1 MSNET
6 QDKKGV
12 IKEFGLSSLSLR
24 NSTSVLI
31 LTFLII
37 CGGILAYSTMPKELF
52 PEVVMPQIYVRTVYP
67 GNSPVDIENL
77 ITRQLEKE
85 IKPLKGINELTST
98 SVQDNSI
105 IIVEF
110 NTDVP
115 VEEALLDVKD
125 AVDKAK
131 SDLPSDLDMDPIV
144 MDINMSE
151 MPVMNINLSGDY
163 SVDDL
168 KDYAELLQDKMEVI
182 PELSSVDLRGALTR
196 EININVDIHKMELV
210 QVSFGD
216 IESAIG
222 YENTSISGGDIL
234 MDETRR
240 TIRVSGEFKNMD
252 EIANTIVKAEFGN
265 IIYLRDI
272 ATVEDGYKERESYAR
287 LGGDPVVSLDII
299 KKSGENLLNATDEVF
314 AILAEA
320 KENRFPSD
328 LNITI
333 TNDQSDQV
341 RGQLLN
347 LENSI
352 YSGVIL
358 VVLVLLFFLGL
369 RNALFV
375 GIAIPLSML
384 LSFTVLG
391 SMGVTIN
398 MMVLFALI
406 LALGMLVDNG
416 IVTIENIYRL
426 YSSGMSRRD
435 AARYGVGEIAVPI
448 ISSTATTLAA
458 FTPLLFWDSIMG
470 EFMKYLP
477 ITLIA
482 VLGSSLFVGLIIN
495 PVFAALFMKKED
507 SKAGINWKS
516 LIITLAIEAGLSAM
530 FYIAHYF
537 GSVNVAGVSAEV
549 TLGEEPTHWFS
560 FGTVFAVLFILTL
573 INAVA
578 LRPVSFWFQNTFLV
592 VLENAYLKT
601 LRIAL
606 TSWRPFVMFG
616 GTVVLLFASFIIVGI
631 VGPKVEFFPNSEPK
645 YINVFIEAAPGTDIE
660 KTNEHVLKIEEEVQE
675 IIDPYRVCVNSV
687 VTNIGEGSAD
697 PMDGPP
703 AGETPNRAK
712 ITISFKEFVDREGIK
727 SSDVMKAL
735 SANLTKRAGII
746 TNVQKNNEGP
756 PVGKPINIEV
766 SGEDFEVLIAVTE
779 KLKAEVAA
787 RNIPGVEGL
796 KLDLETGK
804 PEIMVNVDRARA
816 RMFGLS
822 TAQIGGTL
830 RTALFGKEVS
840 KFKDGEDEYPIMLKL
855 KDDYRYEVSSL
866 LNQRITFR
874 DMTTGKIK
882 QIPISSVAD
891 ISFTSSYGAV
901 KRRDQDRTITIWS
914 NVIEGYNATEIN
926 AQIQEE
932 FGTYELPEGYAI
944 RFTGESAEQE
954 KAAAFLS
961 KAFMIAIALIILI
974 LVSQFNSAIKPVI
987 IVGSVAFS
995 TIGVFLGIIIFGDTI
1010 SVIMTGI
1017 GIVSLAGIV
1026 VNNAIVL
1033 IDYID
1038 LTRERKRAEL
1048 GMPEGSTLPLNE
1060 AIDCIVEGGKTR
1072 LRPVLLTAITTV
1084 LGLLPLAT
1092 GMNINFYTFLS
1103 DLNPDIYFGGD
1114 NVAFWGPMA
1123 WTVIYGLT
1131 FATFLTLVIVP
1142 IMYLLVERI
1151 KIAFVK
1157 PEVPET
1163 VEA

>member
-6 QDKKGV
+6 QDKKGM

-115 VEEALLDVKD
+115 VEEALSDVKD

-131 SDLPSDLDMDPIV
+131 SELPNDLDMDPMV
-144 MDINMSE
+144 MEVNMSE
-151 MPVMNINLSGDY
+151 MPVLNINLSGDY

-168 KDYAELLQDKMEVI
+168 KEYAELLQDKMEVI
-182 PELSSVDLRGALTR
+182 PELSSVNLRGALER

-210 QVSFGD
+210 QVSFND

-222 YENTSISGGDIL
+222 YENMSVSGGDIL
-234 MDETRR
+234 MDQTRR
-240 TIRVSGEFKNMD
+240 TIRVSGEYTNMD
-252 EIANTIVKAEFGN
+252 QIANTIIKAEFGN

-272 ATVEDGYKERESYAR
+272 ATVEDGYKERNSYAR
-287 LGGDPVVSLDII
+287 LGGDPVVSLDIV

-314 AILAEA
+314 AILADA
-320 KENRFPSD
+320 KKNRFPSD
-328 LNITI
+328 LKITT

-384 LSFTVLG
+384 LSFTILG

-426 YSSGMSRRD
+426 YSNGMSKMD
-435 AARYGVGEIAVPI
+435 AAKYGVGEIAVPI

-458 FTPLLFWDSIMG
+458 FAPLLFWDSIMG
-470 EFMKYLP
+470 EFMKFLP
-477 ITLIA
+477 ITLMA
-482 VLGSSLFVGLIIN
+482 VLGSSLFVGLVIN
-495 PVFAALFMKKED
+495 PVFAALFMQKED
-507 SKAGINWKS
+507 TDTGINWKS
-516 LIITLAIEAGLSAM
+516 LLITIGVEVVLSVLS
-530 FYIAHYF
+530 Y
-537 GSVNVAGVSAEV
+537 VAGF
-549 TLGEEPTHWFS
+549 FS
-560 FGTVFAVLFILTL
+560 LGTVFAILALLTL
-573 INAVA
+573 INAIA
-578 LRPVSFWFQNTFLV
+578 FRPASLWFQSKFLV
-592 VLENAYLKT
+592 WLEGVYLKT
-601 LRIAL
+601 LRGSL
-606 TSWRPFVMFG
+606 TTWKPFVIFG
-616 GTVVLLFASFIIVGI
+616 FTVALLFASFILVGI
-631 VGPKVEFFPNSEPK
+631 VNPKVEFFPSNDPK
-645 YINVFIEAAPGTDIE
+645 YINIFVETATGTDIE
-660 KTNEHVLKIEEEVQE
+660 KTNEIVLDIEAEVQE
-675 IIDPYRVCVNSV
+675 IIDPYRVAVNSV
-687 VTNIGEGSAD
+687 VTNIGAGSSD
-697 PMDGPP
+697 PMDGPV
-703 AGETPNRAK
+703 AGETPNKAK
-712 ITISFKEFVDREGIK
+712 VTISFKEFVEREGIS

-735 SANLTKRAGII
+735 SKDLTKRAGVI

-766 SGEDFEVLIAVTE
+766 SGENFEELIAITE
-779 KLKAEVAA
+779 KLKAEVVA
-787 RNIPGVEGL
+787 REIPGVEGL

-804 PEIMVNVDRARA
+804 PEILVNVDRARA

-830 RTALFGKEVS
+830 RTALFGKEIS

-855 KDDYRYEVSSL
+855 KDDYRYDVSSL

-874 DMTTGKIK
+874 DMTTGMIK
-882 QIPISSVAD
+882 QVPISAVAD
-891 ISFTSSYGAV
+891 VSFTSSYGAV

-932 FGTYELPEGYAI
+932 FGDYEMPEGYSI

-954 KAAAFLS
+954 KAAAFLG

-974 LVSQFNSAIKPVI
+974 LVSQFNSAIKPII

-995 TIGVFLGIIIFGDTI
+995 TIGVFLGIIASGATI

-1038 LTRERKRAEL
+1038 LTRARRREEL
-1048 GMPEGSTLPLNE
+1048 GMPEGSTLPLDQ
-1060 AIDCIVEGGKTR
+1060 AIDCIIEGGKTR

-1092 GMNINFYTFLS
+1092 GMNINFYTLLS
-1103 DLNPDIYFGGD
+1103 ELNPHIYFGGD

-1123 WTVIYGLT
+1123 WTVIYGLS
-1131 FATFLTLVIVP
+1131 FSTFLTLIVVP
-1142 IMYLLVERI
+1142 VMYLLVERI
-1151 KIAFVK
+1151 KLVFDK
-1157 PEVPET
+1157 PETPET
-1163 VEA
+1163 TNS

>member
-6 QDKKGV
+6 QDKKGMT
-12 IKEFGLSSLSLR
+12 KEFGLSSLSLR

-37 CGGILAYSTMPKELF
+37 CGGILAYSTMPNELF

-131 SDLPSDLDMDPIV
+131 SDLPTDLDMDPIV
-144 MDINMSE
+144 MDVNMSE
-151 MPVMNINLSGDY
+151 MPVLNINLSGDY

-168 KDYAELLQDKMEVI
+168 KEYAELLQDKMELI
-182 PELSSVDLRGALTR
+182 PELSSVDLRGALDR

-210 QVSFGD
+210 QVSFND

-222 YENTSISGGDIL
+222 YENMSVSGGDIL

-240 TIRVSGEFKNMD
+240 TIRVSGEYTDMD
-252 EIANTIVKAEFGN
+252 QIANTIIKAEFGN

-272 ATVEDGYKERESYAR
+272 ATVEDGYKERNSYAR
-287 LGGDPVVSLDII
+287 LGGDPVVSLDIV
-299 KKSGENLLNATDEVF
+299 KKSGENLLNATDQVF
-314 AILAEA
+314 AILDEA
-320 KENRFPSD
+320 QKKRFPSD

-384 LSFTVLG
+384 LSFTILG

-426 YSSGMSRRD
+426 YSNGMSKTD
-435 AARYGVGEIAVPI
+435 AAKYGVGEIAVPI

-458 FTPLLFWDSIMG
+458 FAPLLFWDSIMG
-470 EFMKYLP
+470 EFMKFLP

-482 VLGSSLFVGLIIN
+482 VLGSSLFVGLVIN

-507 SKAGINWKS
+507 ETKGINWKS
-516 LIITLAIEAGLSAM
+516 LLITIGVEVALSVLS
-530 FYIAHYF
+530 Y
-537 GSVNVAGVSAEV
+537 
-549 TLGEEPTHWFS
+549 LGGFFS
-560 FGTVFAVLFILTL
+560 LGTVFAILAVLTL

-578 LRPVSFWFQNTFLV
+578 FRPASRWFQNKFLV
-592 VLENAYLKT
+592 WLEGVYLASLK
-601 LRIAL
+601 ASL
-606 TSWRPFVMFG
+606 TTWRPFVIFG
-616 GTVVLLFASFIIVGI
+616 TTVVLLFASFVLVG
-631 VGPKVEFFPNSEPK
+631 VVNPKVEFFPANDPK
-645 YINVFIEAAPGTDIE
+645 YINIFIETAPGTDIE
-660 KTNEHVLKIEEEVQE
+660 KTNEIVLAIEAEVQK
-675 IIDPYRVCVNSV
+675 IIDPYRVSVNSV
-687 VTNIGEGSAD
+687 VTNIGAGSSD
-697 PMDGPP
+697 PMDGPV

-712 ITISFKEFVDREGIK
+712 VTISFKEFVEREGIS

-735 SANLTKRAGII
+735 SKDLTKRAGVI

-766 SGEDFEVLIAVTE
+766 SGENFEELIAITE

-787 RNIPGVEGL
+787 KEIPGVEGL

-804 PEIMVNVDRARA
+804 PEILVNVDRARA

-830 RTALFGKEVS
+830 RTALFGKEIS

-855 KDDYRYEVSSL
+855 KDDYRYDVSSL

-874 DMTTGKIK
+874 DPTNGKIK
-882 QIPISSVAD
+882 QVPISAVAD
-891 ISFTSSYGAV
+891 VSFTSSYGAV

-914 NVIEGYNATEIN
+914 NVIEGYNAAEIN

-932 FGTYELPEGYAI
+932 FGAYPMPEGYAI

-954 KAAAFLS
+954 KAAAFLG
-961 KAFMIAIALIILI
+961 KAFMVAIALIVLI
-974 LVSQFNSAIKPVI
+974 LVSQFNSGVKPLI

-995 TIGVFLGIIIFGDTI
+995 TIGVFLGIIATGATI

-1038 LTRERKRAEL
+1038 LTRARRREEL
-1048 GMPEGSTLPLNE
+1048 GMPEGSTLPLDQ

-1092 GMNINFYTFLS
+1092 GMNINFYTLLS
-1103 DLNPDIYFGGD
+1103 ELNPDIYFGGD

-1123 WTVIYGLT
+1123 WTVIYGLS
-1131 FATFLTLVIVP
+1131 FATFLTLIVVP
-1142 IMYLLVERI
+1142 VMYLLVERVNI
-1151 KIAFVK
+1151 FFAK
-1157 PEVPET
+1157 PEVPQP
-1163 VEA
+1163 VVAEA

>member
-6 QDKKGV
+6 QDKKGM

-115 VEEALLDVKD
+115 VEEALSDVKD

-131 SDLPSDLDMDPIV
+131 SELPNDLDMDPMV
-144 MDINMSE
+144 MDVNMSE
-151 MPVMNINLSGDY
+151 MPVLNINLSGDY

-168 KDYAELLQDKMEVI
+168 KEYAELLQDKMEVI
-182 PELSSVDLRGALTR
+182 PELSSVNLRGALER
-196 EININVDIHKMELV
+196 EININVDINRMELV
-210 QVSFGD
+210 QVSFDD

-222 YENTSISGGDIL
+222 YENMSISGGDIL
-234 MDETRR
+234 MDQTRR
-240 TIRVSGEFKNMD
+240 TIRVSGEYTNMNQ
-252 EIANTIVKAEFGN
+252 IANTIIKAEFGN

-272 ATVEDGYKERESYAR
+272 ATVEDGYKERNSYAR
-287 LGGDPVVSLDII
+287 LGGDPVVSLDIV
-299 KKSGENLLNATDEVF
+299 KKSGENLLNATDQVF

-320 KENRFPSD
+320 KKNRFPSD
-328 LNITI
+328 LKITT

-384 LSFTVLG
+384 LSFTILG

-426 YSSGMSRRD
+426 YSNGMSKMD
-435 AARYGVGEIAVPI
+435 AAKYGVGEIAVPI

-458 FTPLLFWDSIMG
+458 FAPLLFWDSIMG
-470 EFMKYLP
+470 EFMKFLP
-477 ITLIA
+477 ITLMA
-482 VLGSSLFVGLIIN
+482 VLGSSLFVGLVIN

-507 SKAGINWKS
+507 ETKGINWKS
-516 LIITLAIEAGLSAM
+516 LLITLGIEVVLSVLSYLVGFFSLGTIFAILA
-530 FYIAHYF
+530 
-537 GSVNVAGVSAEV
+537 
-549 TLGEEPTHWFS
+549 
-560 FGTVFAVLFILTL
+560 ILTL

-578 LRPVSFWFQNTFLV
+578 FRPASHWFQNKFLV
-592 VLENAYLKT
+592 WLEGVYLNLLKSS
-601 LRIAL
+601 L
-606 TSWRPFVMFG
+606 TTWRPFVIFG
-616 GTVVLLFASFIIVGI
+616 TTVVLLFASFVLVGI
-631 VGPKVEFFPNSEPK
+631 VNPKVEFFPANDPK
-645 YINVFIEAAPGTDIE
+645 YINIFIETAPGTDIE
-660 KTNEHVLKIEEEVQE
+660 KTNEIVLDIEAEVQE
-675 IIDPYRVCVNSV
+675 IIDPYRVAVNSV
-687 VTNIGEGSAD
+687 VTNIGAGSSD
-697 PMDGPP
+697 PMDGPV

-712 ITISFKEFVDREGIK
+712 VTISFKEFVEREGIS

-735 SANLTKRAGII
+735 SKDLTKRAGVI

-766 SGEDFEVLIAVTE
+766 SGENFEELIAITE
-779 KLKAEVAA
+779 KLKAEIAA
-787 RNIPGVEGL
+787 KEIPGVEGL

-804 PEIMVNVDRARA
+804 PEILVNVDRARA

-830 RTALFGKEVS
+830 RTALFGKEIS
-840 KFKDGEDEYPIMLKL
+840 KFKDGEDEYPIILKL
-855 KDDYRYEVSSL
+855 KDDYRYDVSSL

-891 ISFTSSYGAV
+891 VSFTSSYGAV

-914 NVIEGYNATEIN
+914 NVIEGYNATGIN

-932 FGTYELPEGYAI
+932 FGAYPMPEGYSI

-954 KAAAFLS
+954 KAAAFLG
-961 KAFMIAIALIILI
+961 KAFMVAIALIILI
-974 LVSQFNSAIKPVI
+974 LVSQFNSGIKPLI

-995 TIGVFLGIIIFGDTI
+995 TIGVFLGIISTGATI

-1038 LTRERKRAEL
+1038 LTRARKREEL
-1048 GMPEGSTLPLNE
+1048 GMPEGSTLPLDQ
-1060 AIDCIVEGGKTR
+1060 AIECIVEGGKTR

-1092 GMNINFYTFLS
+1092 GMNINFYTLLS
-1103 DLNPDIYFGGD
+1103 ELNPDIYFGGD

-1123 WTVIYGLT
+1123 WTVIYGLS
-1131 FATFLTLVIVP
+1131 FATFLTLIVVP
-1142 IMYLLVERI
+1142 VMYLLVER
-1151 KIAFVK
+1151 FNLLFDK
-1157 PEVPET
+1157 PEVPQP
-1163 VEA
+1163 APAKS

>member
-6 QDKKGV
+6 QENKGV
-12 IKEFGLSSLSLR
+12 TKEFGLSSLSLR

-31 LTFLII
+31 LTFLIV

-131 SDLPSDLDMDPIV
+131 SDLPTDLDMDPIV
-144 MDINMSE
+144 MDVNMSE
-151 MPVMNINLSGDY
+151 MPVLNINLSGDY

-168 KDYAELLQDKMEVI
+168 KEYAELLQDKMEVI
-182 PELSSVDLRGALTR
+182 SEVSSVDLRGALER

-210 QVSFGD
+210 QVSFND

-222 YENTSISGGDIL
+222 YENMSVSGGDIL

-240 TIRVSGEFKNMD
+240 TIRVSGEYSDMD
-252 EIANTIVKAEFGN
+252 QIANTIIKAEFGN

-272 ATVEDGYKERESYAR
+272 ATVEDGYKERNSYAR
-287 LGGDPVVSLDII
+287 LGGDPVVSLDIV
-299 KKSGENLLNATDEVF
+299 KKSGENLLNATDQVF
-314 AILAEA
+314 AILDEA
-320 KENRFPSD
+320 QKNRFPSD
-328 LNITI
+328 LKITI

-384 LSFTVLG
+384 LSFTILG

-426 YSSGMSRRD
+426 YSNGMSKID
-435 AARYGVGEIAVPI
+435 AAKYGVGEIAVPI

-458 FTPLLFWDSIMG
+458 FAPLLFWDSIMG
-470 EFMKYLP
+470 EFMKFLP

-482 VLGSSLFVGLIIN
+482 VLGSSLFVGLVIN

-507 SKAGINWKS
+507 ESKGVNWKS
-516 LIITLAIEAGLSAM
+516 LLITIGVEVVLSVLSYLGGFFSLGTIFAILAL
-530 FYIAHYF
+530 
-537 GSVNVAGVSAEV
+537 
-549 TLGEEPTHWFS
+549 
-560 FGTVFAVLFILTL
+560 LTL
-573 INAVA
+573 INAIA
-578 LRPVSFWFQNTFLV
+578 FRPAASWFQNKFLV
-592 VLENAYLKT
+592 WLEEIYLKT
-601 LRIAL
+601 LRGAL
-606 TSWRPFVMFG
+606 TSWKPFVIFG
-616 GTVVLLFASFIIVGI
+616 GTVLLMMASFMLVGI
-631 VGPKVEFFPNSEPK
+631 VGPKVEFFPANDPK
-645 YINVFIEAAPGTDIE
+645 YINIFVETAPGTDLE
-660 KTNEHVLKIEEEVQE
+660 KTNQIVLDIEAEVQE
-675 IIDPYRVCVNSV
+675 IIDPYRVSVNSV
-687 VTNIGEGSAD
+687 VTNIGEGSSD
-697 PMDGPP
+697 PMDGPV

-712 ITISFKEFVDREGIK
+712 VTISFKEFVEREGIS

-735 SANLTKRAGII
+735 SKNLTKRAGVI

-766 SGEDFEVLIAVTE
+766 SGENFEELIAITE

-787 RNIPGVEGL
+787 KEIPGVEGL

-804 PEIMVNVDRARA
+804 PEILVNVDRARA

-830 RTALFGKEVS
+830 RTALFGKEIS

-855 KDDYRYEVSSL
+855 KDDYRYDVSSL

-932 FGTYELPEGYAI
+932 FGNYSMPEGYSL

-954 KAAAFLS
+954 KAAAFLG
-961 KAFMIAIALIILI
+961 KAFMVAIALIVLI
-974 LVSQFNSAIKPVI
+974 LVSQFNSGIKPLI

-995 TIGVFLGIIIFGDTI
+995 TIGVFLGIIATGATI

-1038 LTRERKRAEL
+1038 LTRARRREEL
-1048 GMPEGSTLPLNE
+1048 GMPEGSTLPLDQ

-1092 GMNINFYTFLS
+1092 GMNINFYTLLS
-1103 DLNPDIYFGGD
+1103 ELNPDIYFGGD

-1123 WTVIYGLT
+1123 WTVIYGLS
-1131 FATFLTLVIVP
+1131 FATFLTLVVVP
-1142 IMYLLVERI
+1142 VMYLLVERVNI
-1151 KIAFVK
+1151 FMAK
-1157 PEVPET
+1157 PELPEQPAA
-1163 VEA
+1163 E

>member
-12 IKEFGLSSLSLR
+12 LKEFGLSTLSLK

-31 LTFLII
+31 LTFLVV

-77 ITRQLEKE
+77 ITRQIEKE
-85 IKPLKGINELTST
+85 IKPLKGINEMTST

-115 VEEALLDVKD
+115 VDEALSDVKD

-131 SDLPSDLDMDPIV
+131 SELPNDLDMDPMV
-144 MDINMSE
+144 MDVNMSE

-168 KDYAELLQDKMEVI
+168 KDYAEMLQDKMEVI
-182 PELSSVDLRGALTR
+182 AEVSSVDLRGALER
-196 EININVDIHKMELV
+196 EININVDVNKMEAV
-210 QVSFGD
+210 EVSFND

-222 YENTSISGGDIL
+222 YENMSISGGDIL

-240 TIRVSGEFKNMD
+240 TIRVSGEYTNMD
-252 EIANTIVKAEFGN
+252 QIANTIVKAEFGN

-287 LGGDPVVSLDII
+287 LDGNPVVSLDIV
-299 KKSGENLLNATDEVF
+299 KKSGENLLKATDQVF
-314 AILAEA
+314 EILEEA
-320 KENRFPSD
+320 KANRLPSD
-328 LNITI
+328 LKITI
-333 TNDQSDQV
+333 TNDQSNQV

-358 VVLVLLFFLGL
+358 VVIVLLFFLGL

-384 LSFTVLG
+384 MSFMILG
-391 SMGVTIN
+391 SMGITIN

-426 YSSGMSRRD
+426 YTSGMSKKD

-458 FTPLLFWDSIMG
+458 FAPLLFWDSIMG
-470 EFMKYLP
+470 EFMKFLP
-477 ITLIA
+477 ITLIV
-482 VLGSSLFVGLIIN
+482 VLGSSLFVGLVVN
-495 PVFAALFMKKED
+495 PVIAALFMQKEV
-507 SKAGINWKS
+507 KTGINWKS
-516 LIITLAIEAGLSAM
+516 LIIAVVLEVVLSIVFYAAGMFSMGTIFATLA
-530 FYIAHYF
+530 
-537 GSVNVAGVSAEV
+537 
-549 TLGEEPTHWFS
+549 
-560 FGTVFAVLFILTL
+560 VLTI
-573 INAVA
+573 INAIV
-578 LRPVSFWFQNTFLV
+578 LRPVTSWFQNSFLV
-592 VLENAYLKT
+592 WLEEAYLKT
-601 LRIAL
+601 LRAAL
-606 TSWRPFVMFG
+606 TTWRPLAIFFF
-616 GTVVLLFASFIIVGI
+616 TVVLFFAAIVVVGI
-631 VGPKVEFFPNSEPK
+631 VGPDVEFFPANDPK
-645 YINVFIEAAPGTDIE
+645 YVNIFVEAAAGIDIE
-660 KTNEHVLKIEEEVQE
+660 KTNKTILDIEAEVQE

-687 VTNIGEGSAD
+687 VTNIGAGSND

-703 AGETPNRAK
+703 AGETPNKAK
-712 ITISFKEFVDREGIK
+712 ITISFKEFELREGVS

-735 SANLTKRAGII
+735 SEKLSKHPGII
-746 TNVQKNNEGP
+746 MNVQKNREGP
-756 PVGKPINIEV
+756 PAGKPINIEV
-766 SGEDFEVLIAVTE
+766 SGEEFEVLIATAE
-779 KLKAEVAA
+779 KLKAEIAA
-787 RNIPGVEGL
+787 KDIPGVEGL

-804 PEIMVNVDRARA
+804 PEIIVNIDRARA

-822 TAQIGGTL
+822 TAQIGSTL
-830 RTALFGKEVS
+830 RTALYGKEIS
-840 KFKDGEDEYPIMLKL
+840 KYKEGEDEYPIMLKL
-855 KDDYRYEVSSL
+855 QDNYRYDVSSL

-874 DMTTGKIK
+874 DMTTGQIK
-882 QIPISSVAD
+882 QVPISAVAD
-891 ISFTSSYGAV
+891 ISFTSSYGAI

-914 NVIEGYNATEIN
+914 NVIEGYNATNIN
-926 AQIQEE
+926 AEIQESFAE
-932 FGTYELPEGYAI
+932 YPMPEGYSL
-944 RFTGESAEQE
+944 RFTGESEEQE

-961 KAFMIAIALIILI
+961 KAFMIAIALIVLI
-974 LVSQFNSAIKPVI
+974 LVSQFNSAIKPAI

-1038 LTRERKRAEL
+1038 LTRARKREEL
-1048 GMPEGSTLPLNE
+1048 GMPEGSVLPLNE
-1060 AIDCIVEGGKTR
+1060 AIECIVEGGKTR

-1092 GMNINFYTFLS
+1092 GMNINFYTLLS
-1103 DLNPDIYFGGD
+1103 ELDPQIYFGGD

-1123 WTVIYGLT
+1123 WTVVYGLS
-1131 FATFLTLVIVP
+1131 FATFLTLVVVP
-1142 IMYLLVERI
+1142 VMYLLVEQVVI
-1151 KIAFVK
+1151 YFAK
-1157 PEVPET
+1157 PVVPGQED
-1163 VEA
+1163 

>member
-1 MSNET
+1 M
-6 QDKKGV
+6 
-12 IKEFGLSSLSLR
+12 
-24 NSTSVLI
+24 LI
-31 LTFLII
+31 LTFLIV

-131 SDLPSDLDMDPIV
+131 SDLPTDLDMDPIV
-144 MDINMSE
+144 MDVNMSE
-151 MPVMNINLSGDY
+151 MPVLNINLSGDY

-168 KDYAELLQDKMEVI
+168 KEYAELLQDKMEVI
-182 PELSSVDLRGALTR
+182 SEVSSVDLRGALER

-210 QVSFGD
+210 QVSFND

-222 YENTSISGGDIL
+222 YENMSVSGGDIL

-240 TIRVSGEFKNMD
+240 TIRVSGEYSDMD
-252 EIANTIVKAEFGN
+252 QIANTIIKAEFGN

-272 ATVEDGYKERESYAR
+272 ATVEDGYKERNSYAR
-287 LGGDPVVSLDII
+287 LGGDPVVSLDIV
-299 KKSGENLLNATDEVF
+299 KKSGENLLNATDQVF
-314 AILAEA
+314 AILDEA
-320 KENRFPSD
+320 QKNRFPSD
-328 LNITI
+328 LKITI

-384 LSFTVLG
+384 LSFTILG

-426 YSSGMSRRD
+426 YSNGMSKID
-435 AARYGVGEIAVPI
+435 AAKYGVGEIAVPI

-458 FTPLLFWDSIMG
+458 FAPLLFWDSIMG
-470 EFMKYLP
+470 EFMKFLP

-482 VLGSSLFVGLIIN
+482 VLGSSLFVGLVIN

-507 SKAGINWKS
+507 ESKGVNWKS
-516 LIITLAIEAGLSAM
+516 LLITIGVEVVLSVLSYLGGFFSLGTIFAILAL
-530 FYIAHYF
+530 
-537 GSVNVAGVSAEV
+537 
-549 TLGEEPTHWFS
+549 
-560 FGTVFAVLFILTL
+560 LTL
-573 INAVA
+573 INAIA
-578 LRPVSFWFQNTFLV
+578 FRPAASWFQNKFLV
-592 VLENAYLKT
+592 WLEEIYLKT
-601 LRIAL
+601 LRGAL
-606 TSWRPFVMFG
+606 TSWKPFVIFG
-616 GTVVLLFASFIIVGI
+616 GTVLLMMASFMLVGI
-631 VGPKVEFFPNSEPK
+631 VGPKVEFFPANDPK
-645 YINVFIEAAPGTDIE
+645 YINIFVETAPGTDLE
-660 KTNEHVLKIEEEVQE
+660 KTNQIVLDIEAEVQE
-675 IIDPYRVCVNSV
+675 IIDPYRVSVNSV
-687 VTNIGEGSAD
+687 VTNIGEGSSD
-697 PMDGPP
+697 PMDGPV

-712 ITISFKEFVDREGIK
+712 VTISFKEFVEREGIS

-735 SANLTKRAGII
+735 SKNLTKRAGVI

-766 SGEDFEVLIAVTE
+766 SGENFEELIAITE

-787 RNIPGVEGL
+787 KEIPGVEGL

-804 PEIMVNVDRARA
+804 PEILVNVDRARA

-830 RTALFGKEVS
+830 RTALFGKEIS

-855 KDDYRYEVSSL
+855 KDDYRYDVSSL

-932 FGTYELPEGYAI
+932 FGNYSMPEGYSL

-954 KAAAFLS
+954 KAAAFLG
-961 KAFMIAIALIILI
+961 KAFMVAIALIVLI
-974 LVSQFNSAIKPVI
+974 LVSQFNSGIKPLI

-995 TIGVFLGIIIFGDTI
+995 TIGVFLGIIATGATI

-1038 LTRERKRAEL
+1038 LTRARRREEL
-1048 GMPEGSTLPLNE
+1048 GMPEGSTLPLDQ

-1092 GMNINFYTFLS
+1092 GMNINFYTLLS
-1103 DLNPDIYFGGD
+1103 ELNPDIYFGGD

-1123 WTVIYGLT
+1123 WTVIYGLS
-1131 FATFLTLVIVP
+1131 FATFLTLVVVP
-1142 IMYLLVERI
+1142 VMYLLVERVNI
-1151 KIAFVK
+1151 FMAK
-1157 PEVPET
+1157 PELPEQPAA
-1163 VEA
+1163 E

>member
-1 MSNET
+1 MSNE
-6 QDKKGV
+6 QQEKKGV
-12 IKEFGLSSLSLR
+12 LKEFGLSTLSLK

-31 LTFLII
+31 LTFLIV

-77 ITRQLEKE
+77 ITRQIEKE
-85 IKPLKGINELTST
+85 IKPLKGINEMTST

-115 VEEALLDVKD
+115 VEEALSDVKD

-131 SDLPSDLDMDPIV
+131 SELPNDLDMDPMV
-144 MDINMSE
+144 MDVNMSE

-168 KDYAELLQDKMEVI
+168 KEYAEMLQDKMELISEV
-182 PELSSVDLRGALTR
+182 SSVDLRGALER
-196 EININVDIHKMELV
+196 EININVDVNKMEAV
-210 QVSFGD
+210 EVSFND

-222 YENTSISGGDIL
+222 YENMSISGGDIL
-234 MDETRR
+234 MDQTRR
-240 TIRVSGEFKNMD
+240 TIRISGEYTNMD
-252 EIANTIVKAEFGN
+252 QIANTIVKAEFGN

-287 LGGDPVVSLDII
+287 LDGNPVVSLDIV
-299 KKSGENLLNATDEVF
+299 KKSGENLLNATNQVF
-314 AILAEA
+314 EILEEA
-320 KENRFPSD
+320 KENLFPSD
-328 LNITI
+328 LKITI
-333 TNDQSDQV
+333 TNDQSNQV

-369 RNALFV
+369 RNAMFV

-384 LSFTVLG
+384 LSFMILG
-391 SMGVTIN
+391 SMGITIN

-426 YSSGMSRRD
+426 YSNGMSKRD

-458 FTPLLFWDSIMG
+458 FAPLLFWDSIMG
-470 EFMKYLP
+470 EFMKFLP
-477 ITLIA
+477 ITLIV
-482 VLGSSLFVGLIIN
+482 VLGSSLFVGLVVN
-495 PVFAALFMKKED
+495 PVFAALFMQREVKK
-507 SKAGINWKS
+507 GVNWKS
-516 LIITLAIEAGLSAM
+516 LILVVSVEIALSGLFYIGNMFSMGTIFAMLAIL
-530 FYIAHYF
+530 
-537 GSVNVAGVSAEV
+537 
-549 TLGEEPTHWFS
+549 
-560 FGTVFAVLFILTL
+560 TV
-573 INAVA
+573 INAIV
-578 LRPVSFWFQNTFLV
+578 LRPVSSWFQDVFLV
-592 VLENAYLKT
+592 WLEDMYLKT
-601 LRIAL
+601 LRLSL
-606 TSWRPFVMFG
+606 TTWRPFAVFISTVILFFG
-616 GTVVLLFASFIIVGI
+616 AIAVVGI
-631 VGPKVEFFPNSEPK
+631 VGPDVEFFPANNPK
-645 YINVFIEAAPGTDIE
+645 YVNIFIEAAPGIDIE
-660 KTNEHVLKIEEEVQE
+660 KTNKTILSIEEEVQE

-687 VTNIGEGSAD
+687 VTNIGAGSND

-703 AGETPNRAK
+703 AGETPNKAK
-712 ITISFKEFVDREGIK
+712 ITIAFKEFELREGVS

-735 SANLTKRAGII
+735 SEKLTKRPGII
-746 TNVQKNNEGP
+746 MNVQKNREGP
-756 PVGKPINIEV
+756 PAGKPINIEV
-766 SGEDFEVLIAVTE
+766 SGEEFETLIATAE
-779 KLKAEVAA
+779 KLKAEIAS
-787 RNIPGVEGL
+787 RDIPGVEGL

-804 PEIMVNVDRARA
+804 PEILVNVDRARA

-830 RTALFGKEVS
+830 RTALFGKEIS

-855 KDDYRYEVSSL
+855 KDDYRFDVSSL

-882 QIPISSVAD
+882 QVPISAVAD
-891 ISFTSSYGAV
+891 ISFTSSFGAV

-914 NVIEGYNATEIN
+914 NVIEGYNATNIN

-932 FGTYELPEGYAI
+932 FATYPMPDGYSL
-944 RFTGESAEQE
+944 RFTGESEEQE

-961 KAFMIAIALIILI
+961 KAFMIAIALIVLI
-974 LVSQFNSAIKPVI
+974 LVSQFNSAIKPAI

-995 TIGVFLGIIIFGDTI
+995 TIGVFLGIIAFGDTI

-1038 LTRERKRAEL
+1038 LTRARKRDEL
-1048 GMPEGSTLPLNE
+1048 GMPEGSVLPLNE
-1060 AIDCIVEGGKTR
+1060 AIECIIEGGKTR

-1084 LGLLPLAT
+1084 LGLLPLAS
-1092 GMNINFYTFLS
+1092 GMNINFYTLLS
-1103 DLNPDIYFGGD
+1103 DLDPQIYFGGD

-1123 WTVIYGLT
+1123 WTVVYGLS
-1131 FATFLTLVIVP
+1131 FATFLTLVVVP
-1142 IMYLLVERI
+1142 VMYLLVERVVI
-1151 KIAFVK
+1151 YFAK
-1157 PEVPET
+1157 PVIPGQEDE
-1163 VEA
+1163 